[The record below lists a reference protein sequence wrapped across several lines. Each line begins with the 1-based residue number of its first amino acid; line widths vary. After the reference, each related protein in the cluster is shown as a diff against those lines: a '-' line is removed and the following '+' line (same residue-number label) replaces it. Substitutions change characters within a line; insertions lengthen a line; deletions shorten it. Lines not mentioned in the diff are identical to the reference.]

1 MYFVIYQEV
10 CNRLFSFIFVKL
22 YQTLICVCEL
32 GYRLQTLPVCI
43 DHGLTPFSHYVL
55 LQNFLIGRENVS
67 PIPSSPEQKRENKR
81 ENLKCLPH
89 TSPTVFSRHLKKVH
103 EKCRKLEHLCN
114 KTYSWWVGSPFF
126 FLLFCFLSFTSFP
139 STCSSYTS
147 SSSFTAAALLLLS
160 ICFNM

>member
-1 MYFVIYQEV
+1 MDLHFIVNFYSKMYFAIYQEV
-10 CNRLFSFIFVKL
+10 CNRLFSYIFVKL
-22 YQTLICVCEL
+22 YQTLICVCES

-89 TSPTVFSRHLKKVH
+89 TSPTVFSRHLKKYM
-103 EKCRKLEHLCN
+103 KSAGN
-114 KTYSWWVGSPFF
+114 
-126 FLLFCFLSFTSFP
+126 
-139 STCSSYTS
+139 
-147 SSSFTAAALLLLS
+147 
-160 ICFNM
+160 